1 MKRKRKRTEI
11 ERRPRL
17 APRQMKKSALL
28 ALALLGLPLVALFW
42 ALAGEPDG
50 GKKDAALLKK
60 IDAAMVKLKPL
71 HSKMG
76 KPQPGDWLLHH
87 KEPGQTFNQYLA
99 SKPVMPRGKR
109 NVIYIQPL
117 GKFDEKQREIVKLT
131 ADFMERYFGVPVKV
145 SKDLALKIIP
155 ADARRTHPVWGMKQ
169 ILAGYVLDDV
179 LKPRLPEDAAAYIAL
194 TTSDLWPGKGWNFVF
209 GMASLRERVGVW
221 SIYRNGDP
229 TKGEKEFRLCL
240 LRTIKTATHETGH
253 MFSIQHCT
261 AYECN
266 MCGSNNRS
274 ESDRRPVFLCPE
286 CVAKVCWAARAD
298 PLERYRQLAAFFK
311 KNGFTQQLAFCHKSI
326 KALGGRVEEPTKEVD
341 PEKPTGKK
349 QEKEKK

>member
-1 MKRKRKRTEI
+1 
-11 ERRPRL
+11 L
-17 APRQMKKSALL
+17 APRQIKKTFLLAAALFIVPVVALL
-28 ALALLGLPLVALFW
+28 W
-42 ALAGEPDG
+42 ALAGEPKQ

-71 HSKMG
+71 HRKMG
-76 KPQPGDWLLHH
+76 KPKPGDWLLHH
-87 KEPGQTFNQYLA
+87 KEAGQTFNQYLA
-99 SKPVMPRGKR
+99 CRPIMPRGKR
-109 NVIYIQPL
+109 KVIYIQPL
-117 GKFDEKQREIVKLT
+117 GKFDKKQREIVNLT
-131 ADFMERYFGVPVKV
+131 ADFMKRYFGVPVKIR
-145 SKDLALKIIP
+145 KDLSLKIIP
-155 ADARRTHPVWGMKQ
+155 AKARRTHPVWGMKQ

-179 LKPRLPEDAAAYIAL
+179 LKPRLPEDAAAYIAF
-194 TTSDLWPGKGWNFVF
+194 TSSDLWPGKGWNFVF

-274 ESDRRPVFLCPE
+274 ESDRRPVFNCPE
-286 CVAKVCWAARAD
+286 CVAKICWASRAD
-298 PLERYRQLAAFFK
+298 PLERYRSLAGFFK
-311 KNGFTQQLAFCHKSI
+311 KHGFTEQLAFCHKSI
-326 KALGGRVEEPTKEVD
+326 KALGGKVEEPA
-341 PEKPTGKK
+341 
-349 QEKEKK
+349 KEKKTESKKTKEDK